1 MLNNWMFGSEP
12 VKIYSPLLSLD
23 PLACQDGIRS
33 QACGLMFARHSIPS
47 AQEWPVSFPE
57 RAVFA
62 SGLQYLLDCYLW
74 WLKVQI
80 GLVDKGSPPTYSVHL
95 RCTLALRL
103 WVSFYLWMCWR
114 SYTFDFF
121 SHMVYKTKCQTLYFF
136 FFFFNIARS
145 AQRYGKRE
153 VDWGKKYFYSAF
165 LTITMSGT
173 ISLNGC

>member
-80 GLVDKGSPPTYSVHL
+80 GLVDKVSPPTYSVHL

-103 WVSFYLWMCWR
+103 WVSFYLLMCWR
-114 SYTFDFF
+114 SYTLTFF
-121 SHMVYKTKCQTLYFF
+121 FHMVYKTKCQTLYFF
-136 FFFFNIARS
+136 FYYYFF
-145 AQRYGKRE
+145 
-153 VDWGKKYFYSAF
+153 
-165 LTITMSGT
+165 L
-173 ISLNGC
+173 ISLALLSSTENGRSIEGKNTFTVPPLQSPCQGQ

>member
-1 MLNNWMFGSEP
+1 MLSNWMFGSEP

-74 WLKVQI
+74 RLKVQI

-114 SYTFDFF
+114 SYTLTFF
-121 SHMVYKTKCQTLYFF
+121 HIWSIKPNVRLCIFYYFF
-136 FFFFNIARS
+136 F
-145 AQRYGKRE
+145 
-153 VDWGKKYFYSAF
+153 
-165 LTITMSGT
+165 
-173 ISLNGC
+173 